1 MEVSVGLLLVLVEVV
16 QGFQIQSPAGP
27 LVAQLGG
34 SVLLPCSVETPLPL
48 EELEVEWRRTDSE
61 SLVHLF
67 QEGEVR
73 PESQDYTYRGRA
85 HFFTVDMSKGNYSLL
100 LKNVSREDA
109 GIYSCKVYT
118 ENEAHKITVDL
129 EGVEYLVVTGAGAV
143 YASKGEAVVLN
154 CSVDSHIP
162 PEELIEVSW
171 RRTDQ
176 GMLVLLYQHGEVLP
190 DSSHERYRGRA
201 EFFTTEI
208 PKGNFSLRLKDV
220 RTEDEGEY
228 ICEARSSNLIG
239 KSTVK
244 IDKLQMGLS
253 FLHYLVLM
261 CCAASFLISSVAV
274 VHFMSRGRN
283 VLAVHFLLVFS
294 PNILLFSGFVL
305 WGSAEGLFSEAAA
318 CSVVNLTRILF
329 LLVTT
334 PYLGAVH
341 GSSQKLIRVVSVTV
355 EHTVIAVVVY
365 SDAYNKR
372 LKWSSYIMDGPFH
385 IRFIR
390 LYVFFGLTI
399 FFSLC
404 AIYTEIVSVYQLPC
418 MLPRSEP
425 GPNSQMEPSKQV
437 WTFTLLE
444 ISSIAQM
451 LFLSLK
457 TKRYTHDIRQILIWI
472 APLLP
477 MIVILIR
484 RLVRKRP
491 QCWGPISPGEGAGL
505 LCVFALLKM
514 LANVSLSKHP
524 DSIPEIPQT
533 ILFMFGAAG
542 LSIVNSIGLAT
553 KLFLTSG
560 GGHQNVP
567 DLRFITLPSE
577 CVFVFGWFTLQI
589 HDYWTHKHRTESN
602 SERHRDLVLQDTAD
616 THEMHVMARPDL
628 HTSDPSLMTTV
639 SEQKIYHL

>member
-1 MEVSVGLLLVLVEVV
+1 L
-16 QGFQIQSPAGP
+16 GFQIQSPAGP

-73 PESQDYTYRGRA
+73 PESQNYTYRGRA

-100 LKNVSREDA
+100 LNNVSREDA

-129 EGVEYLVVTGAGAV
+129 EGVEYLVVTGAGV
-143 YASKGEAVVLN
+143 VSASMGEAVVLN

-253 FLHYLVLM
+253 SLHYLVLM
-261 CCAASFLISSVAV
+261 CCAASFVISSVAV

-294 PNILLFSGFVL
+294 PNVLLFSGFIL
-305 WGSAEGLFSEAAA
+305 WGLAEGLFSEAAA

-341 GSSQKLIRVVSVTV
+341 GSFRKLIRVVSVTV

-372 LKWSSYIMDGPFH
+372 LKWSSHIMDGPFH
-385 IRFIR
+385 IR
-390 LYVFFGLTI
+390 LYVFFGSTI

-404 AIYTEIVSVYQLPC
+404 AIYTEIESVYQLPC

-425 GPNSQMEPSKQV
+425 GPNSQLEPSKQV

-444 ISSIAQM
+444 MSSIAQM

-457 TKRYTHDIRQILIWI
+457 TKRYAHDIRQIRIWI

-477 MIVILIR
+477 LIVILIR

-491 QCWGPISPGEGAGL
+491 RWWGRFCWTATMAIWMPFYFVITIYILGHVQNAIE
-505 LCVFALLKM
+505 
-514 LANVSLSKHP
+514 
-524 DSIPEIPQT
+524 EIPQT

-602 SERHRDLVLQDTAD
+602 LEMHRDLVLQDTAD

-628 HTSDPSLMTTV
+628 HTSDPCLMTTV

>member
-457 TKRYTHDIRQILIWI
+457 TKRYTH
-472 APLLP
+472 A
-477 MIVILIR
+477 
-484 RLVRKRP
+484 
-491 QCWGPISPGEGAGL
+491 ISPGEGAGL